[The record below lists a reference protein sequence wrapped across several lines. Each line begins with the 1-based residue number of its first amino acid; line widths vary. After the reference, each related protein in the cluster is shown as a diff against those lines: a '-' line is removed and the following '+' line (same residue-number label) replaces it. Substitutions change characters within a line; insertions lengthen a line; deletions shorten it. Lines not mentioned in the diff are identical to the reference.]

1 MPTSHRVAML
11 GTGLIGDFYTMT
23 LHGRRG
29 RDQVQVVYSRTE
41 ERGAAF
47 QERWGIPASSTLV
60 VAAGM
65 PHRRRNA
72 CPRSSV
78 REYTTWTWSRP
89 RRPCSVMV

>member
-29 RDQVQVVYSRTE
+29 RDRVQVVYSRTE

-47 QERWGIPASSTLV
+47 RER
-60 VAAGM
+60 
-65 PHRRRNA
+65 
-72 CPRSSV
+72 
-78 REYTTWTWSRP
+78 
-89 RRPCSVMV
+89 